1 MGALNIHD
9 GKKYTDEKISK
20 QIQQES
26 NTLFGQTALGNNILR
41 NVGSGQAFQQLLY
54 VTTGSSTEAGRPVDM
69 SMLARNSTVMAC
81 ASVKARALA
90 QLPIKIMGYTADD
103 KYVNACHDKNVPT
116 REKAKARAVWNLL
129 NQPNN
134 FQSKYEFW
142 YQFCLWLDL
151 SGEVYTVFWRKDQE
165 KADLT
170 PLEMY
175 VLDSTLITT
184 TISETR
190 YPLYRLATPNYGFS
204 KEKPLTY
211 WQVMHLME
219 QAWQGSGGFNK
230 GILAAE
236 LVGLDQDIDL
246 YANYVMQ
253 NGAKPSGLFYTD
265 QVIPDSKYKEIAA
278 RIKEA
283 WSNLTGSRQTDPSK
297 PGQGMLLDNGMKYER
312 VEMLNLQDAD
322 AAALKEQTMK
332 RICGLFGVPPQ
343 MVGVG
348 EGKFNNTQTML
359 DEFYKSTI
367 SPMLENVQQK
377 LKQSLLAGFPN
388 LYIEFQTQDFLK
400 GAPIDQM
407 NYAVAGVKGGI
418 MTPNEARKYLGIE
431 EIDDKMANKLVS
443 SDSKFEPISGSSP
456 QDTGGGGNTNSVGK
470 TGRDGNA

>member
-1 MGALNIHD
+1 MGALNIFD
-9 GKKYTDEKISK
+9 GKKYTDEKLQKVAQS
-20 QIQQES
+20 ES

-41 NVGSGQAFQQLLY
+41 NTGSGQAFQQLLY

-81 ASVKARALA
+81 ANVKARALA
-90 QLPIKIMGYTADD
+90 QLPIKIMGFDD
-103 KYVNACHDKNVPT
+103 SGKMIDACFDSGISA
-116 REKAKARAVWNLL
+116 RDKAKARSVWNLL

-165 KADLT
+165 NASLT

-190 YPLYRLATPNYGFS
+190 YPLYRLATPTYGFS
-204 KEKPLTY
+204 REKPLTY

-283 WSNLTGSRQTDPSK
+283 WANLTGSRTTDPSK

-332 RICGLFGVPPQ
+332 RICGLFGVPHQ
-343 MVGVG
+343 MIGVG

-367 SPMLENVQQK
+367 SPLLENIQQK

-388 LYIEFQTQDFLK
+388 LQIQFQTEDFLK
-400 GAPIDQM
+400 GAPLDQM
-407 NYAVAGVKGGI
+407 NWAVAGVKSGI
-418 MTPNEARKYLGIE
+418 ITPNEARKYLGLA
-431 EIDDKMANKLVS
+431 EIGDNMANKLSS
-443 SDSKFEPISGSSP
+443 SDSKIDPISGTSP
-456 QDTGGGGNTNSVGK
+456 QDTGGGGNTDSIGK
-470 TGRDGNA
+470 TGRDGKA